1 MTSKI
6 KIKIK
11 EVKEGCLTSSIDCV
25 GDPDAII
32 NGLLDALYK
41 MCRNHNVVLE
51 DVANTF
57 LNFDKQYSE
66 E

>member
-32 NGLLDALYK
+32 NGLLDALY
-41 MCRNHNVVLE
+41 
-51 DVANTF
+51 
-57 LNFDKQYSE
+57 
-66 E
+66 